1 MYSKILVP
9 VDGSKT
15 SDRALREALALA
27 KATQGRLTLLHV
39 VDDYPMMIEMS
50 SAVDFDAVRRHL
62 RMQGEEIVEKAKL
75 RAVTEG
81 VEAETMVTNVTQ
93 GRVADAI
100 VKAAESTRS
109 ELVVMG
115 THGRRG
121 ISHLV
126 MGSDTEA
133 VVRQCP
139 VPVLVVRSP

>member
-1 MYSKILVP
+1 MYRKIIVP

-15 SDRALREALALA
+15 SDRALREAVELA
-27 KATQGRLTLLHV
+27 KATHGRLTLLHV

-50 SAVDFDAVRRHL
+50 SSVDFDAVRRHL
-62 RMQGEEIVEKAKL
+62 RMQGEEIVDKAKL
-75 RAVTEG
+75 CAESEG
-81 VEAETMVTNVTQ
+81 VKADTMVTYITL

-100 VKAAESTRS
+100 VKATESTGS

-139 VPVLVVRSP
+139 VPVLVVRAP